1 MIVIPQQMEHSMDY
15 VSNDFLL
22 PGGPKMSRLFDCLRN
37 ANKDL
42 APEFGDD
49 SAIGVWK
56 GDYVSWPGMTQ
67 EGLI

>member
-1 MIVIPQQMEHSMDY
+1 
-15 VSNDFLL
+15 
-22 PGGPKMSRLFDCLRN
+22 MSRLFDCLRN

-49 SAIGVWK
+49 SAIGVCK